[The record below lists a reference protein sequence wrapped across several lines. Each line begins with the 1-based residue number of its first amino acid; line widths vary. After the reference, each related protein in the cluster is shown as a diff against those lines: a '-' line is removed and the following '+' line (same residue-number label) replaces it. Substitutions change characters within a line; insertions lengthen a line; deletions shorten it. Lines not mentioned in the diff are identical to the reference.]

1 VKTLFAISNP
11 TLIDNIFDRETLSR
25 LARICDV
32 DWAATDGSFTQ
43 EFFEQRIG
51 NYDACITSW
60 DSPKLTGAAGMR
72 AERLRFLGH
81 AAGTL
86 ASYVEPRFF
95 ERDVTVVTSS
105 ELLALSTAECTF
117 ALIMAGAWNL
127 RGYEMGLHEGR
138 WSQSRK
144 ETVMGVHGQ
153 TIGLV
158 GLSQV
163 ARQLIKYL
171 QPFSPEILVHSQHTS
186 ADEARRL
193 GVTLAPLDELL
204 ARSQIVSLTG
214 TLTDK
219 TRGMIGERELSL
231 MRDGSLLVNTA
242 RSRMIKTEALIAEL
256 QRGRLFAALDVF
268 DEEPLP
274 QDSPLLKLPNVLCS
288 PHIGGISAHWRK
300 KIGSNIV
307 DALESF
313 AAGKPIPDRVTLQRF
328 QTMSLSRV
336 ATK

>member
-1 VKTLFAISNP
+1 MKTLFAISSP
-11 TLIDNIFDRETLSR
+11 TLIDNIFDRATLSR
-25 LARICDV
+25 LARIADV

-43 EFFEQRIG
+43 EFFEQHID

-60 DSPKLTGAAGMR
+60 DSPRLTGAASMR
-72 AERLRFLGH
+72 AQRLRFLGH

-86 ASYVEPRFF
+86 ATYLEPGFF

-105 ELLALSTAECTF
+105 EVLALSTAECTF

-127 RGYEMGLHEGR
+127 RGYEMGLREGR

-144 ETVMGVHGQ
+144 ETVMGVHGR

-158 GLSQV
+158 GLGQV

-171 QPFSPEILVHSQHTS
+171 QPFAPDILVHSRYTS
-186 ADEARRL
+186 AEEARRL
-193 GVTLAPLDELL
+193 GVTLVPLDELL
-204 ARSQIVSLTG
+204 AKSQIVCLTG

-231 MRDGSLLVNTA
+231 MRDGALLVNTA
-242 RSRMIKTEALIAEL
+242 RSRLVDGAALLAEL

-268 DEEPLP
+268 DEEPLR

-300 KIGSNIV
+300 RVGSNIV

-313 AAGKPIPDRVTLQRF
+313 AAGKSIADRVTVQRF
-328 QTMSLSRV
+328 QTMTG
-336 ATK
+336 AGIGA